1 MQALKELPPG
11 YDLHATLDL
20 AENKLAAIGV
30 NVLGVGFLFLFGW
43 LALSFSSAVRADI
56 EYATLT
62 AFAWLQAVGSLAAVL
77 IVAAIELVM
86 VLLHEAVHGA
96 FFWIFTRQRP
106 VFGLKLP
113 YAAYAAAPDWFL
125 PRNQHLAVGLG
136 PFVLITVA
144 GMILLPIIP
153 APAVLALL
161 LIVVSNAAGAVG
173 DLLMIAWLLRHPSES
188 LVRDTGSAISVY
200 RST

>member
-1 MQALKELPPG
+1 MQALKELPSG

-20 AENKLAAIGV
+20 AENRLAAIGV
-30 NVLGVGFLFLFGW
+30 NVLGVGFLLLFGW

-56 EYATLT
+56 GYATLVT
-62 AFAWLQAVGSLAAVL
+62 FAWLQRAGLLVAIL
-77 IVAAIELVM
+77 IVVAIEFVM

-96 FFWIFTRQRP
+96 FFWIFTHQRP

-144 GMILLPIIP
+144 GMMLLPIIP
-153 APAVLALL
+153 ASAVLALL
-161 LIVVSNAAGAVG
+161 LIVVSNAAGAAG
-173 DLLMIAWLLRHPSES
+173 DFVMIVWLLRHPSES
-188 LVRDTGSAISVY
+188 LVRDTGSAVSVY
-200 RST
+200 RSA